1 MLPAIETHAKVAFRN
16 LDPEAREEAVQEVIA
31 NATVAYARLV
41 ELGKADVA
49 YPTALAR
56 FAVAQVKDGRRVG
69 NRLNIRDVTSP
80 YAQMRKGITVE
91 RLDHYD
97 KRTGEWQE
105 ILVED
110 RHATPADVAATRIDF
125 AAWLKSLPRRHR
137 QIAKTLATRETTGRV
152 ARMFRVSNARISQ
165 MRRQFHDSWR
175 EFQGEC
181 SVGDQ
186 RRGAV
191 A

>member
-56 FAVAQVKDGRRVG
+56 YAVAQVKDGRKVG

-110 RHATPADVAATRIDF
+110 RNATPADVAATRIDF
-125 AAWLKSLPRRHR
+125 AAWLKSLPNRYRK
-137 QIAKTLATRETTGRV
+137 IATTLATRETTGKV

-165 MRRQFHDSWR
+165 LRRQLCDSWR

-181 SVGDQ
+181 AVGS
-186 RRGAV
+186 RRPEAV